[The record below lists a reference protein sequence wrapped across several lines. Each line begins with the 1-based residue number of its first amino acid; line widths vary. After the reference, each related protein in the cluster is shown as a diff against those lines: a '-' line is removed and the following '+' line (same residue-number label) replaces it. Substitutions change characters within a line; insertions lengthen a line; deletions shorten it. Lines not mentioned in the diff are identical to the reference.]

1 MTSYGAPRDEGLQV
15 LYAPRA
21 TAQHRML
28 YNKLPA
34 AAQAEDTDDDHENE
48 CFIGVDSEEPT
59 LSNGA
64 SPARKYGVPP

>member
-21 TAQHRML
+21 TAQHRM
-28 YNKLPA
+28 YTELPA
-34 AAQAEDTDDDHENE
+34 AAQAEDTPSDDHENE